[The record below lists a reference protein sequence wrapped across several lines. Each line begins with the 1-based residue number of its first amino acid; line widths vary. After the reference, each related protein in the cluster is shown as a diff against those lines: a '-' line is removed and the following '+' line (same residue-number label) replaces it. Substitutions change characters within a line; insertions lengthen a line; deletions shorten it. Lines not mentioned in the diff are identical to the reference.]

1 MTDWGGLRADHR
13 LLLVLPT
20 QSVDKIVEKL
30 RRIAAR
36 PRKKAIVSECLIF
49 TQSAKLIILSNL
61 ALLFA
66 KLKMTKG

>member
-36 PRKKAIVSECLIF
+36 PRKKAFLSECLIF
-49 TQSAKLIILSNL
+49 TQLAKLIILSNL
-61 ALLFA
+61 PLFFR
-66 KLKMTKG
+66 KWKMTNG